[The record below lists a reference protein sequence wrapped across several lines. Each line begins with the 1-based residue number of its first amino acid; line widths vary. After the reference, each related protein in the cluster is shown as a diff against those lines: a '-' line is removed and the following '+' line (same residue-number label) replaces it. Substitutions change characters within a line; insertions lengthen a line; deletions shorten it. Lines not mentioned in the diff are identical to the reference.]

1 MNRNTDRLNR
11 FRAVCGALAVLALLV
26 FLNTWQGDMD
36 SQQSLRSVGVL
47 NTNVDRVLTLRRLEA
62 TNNAWIEYVAL
73 VTAGLGVAGALAA
86 PRVLRP
92 LAQS

>member
-1 MNRNTDRLNR
+1 MMKRTDWLNR
-11 FRAVCGALAVLALLV
+11 VRAVCGALAVLAVLV
-26 FLNTWQGDMD
+26 FLNTWQADMD

-47 NTNVDRVLTLRRLEA
+47 NTNVDRVLALRHLEA